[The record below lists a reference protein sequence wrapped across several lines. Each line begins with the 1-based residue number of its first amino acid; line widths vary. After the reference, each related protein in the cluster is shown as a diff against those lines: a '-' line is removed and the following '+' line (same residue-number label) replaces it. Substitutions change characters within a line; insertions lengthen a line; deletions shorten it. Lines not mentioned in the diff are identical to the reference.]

1 MDVALVTW
9 QDKLQHSEHLVGF
22 HTHKSDRQKHFFK
35 RQIDRKQVCVDKL
48 REELNAAKQKV
59 AVMERGS
66 RKVERQLHVDQADV
80 DREKKNLN
88 SIMARQ
94 FGKMQSLLA
103 TTRDHRVQ
111 NAEKIAALRLAR
123 TRRESFLVDGNL
135 VCCSI
140 FLFAFCLC

>member
-1 MDVALVTW
+1 MDVALLTW
-9 QDKLQHSEHLVGF
+9 QDKLLHSEHLVSF
-22 HTHKSDRQKHFFK
+22 HTRKSDRQKQFFK
-35 RQIDRKQVCVDKL
+35 RQIDRKQVCVDQL

-59 AVMERGS
+59 AVTERGT

-103 TTRDHRVQ
+103 TTRDQRVQ
-111 NAEKIAALRLAR
+111 NAEKIVALRLAR
-123 TRRESFLVDGNL
+123 IRRESFLLDGNL
-135 VCCSI
+135 V
-140 FLFAFCLC
+140 